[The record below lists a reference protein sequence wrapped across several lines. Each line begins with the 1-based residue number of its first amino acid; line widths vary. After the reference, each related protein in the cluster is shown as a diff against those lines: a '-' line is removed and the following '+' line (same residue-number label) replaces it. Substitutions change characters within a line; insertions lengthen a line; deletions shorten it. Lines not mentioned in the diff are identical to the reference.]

1 VYVSAAMT
9 DKRAQE
15 LNERLPQGRAGPVFA
30 GQVSFEDVGYQ
41 THTKSIV
48 SGIDLKV
55 EAGRIA
61 CLLGPSGC
69 GKTTLLR
76 LAAGIINPT
85 KGRILLDSY
94 EVAGPHRFVP
104 PERRNVGMV
113 FQDFAL
119 FPHMTAREN
128 VAYGLY
134 ALERSEALRVA
145 ALALERVGL
154 GHAMDR
160 RPNSLSGGEQ
170 QRVALARALVPRP
183 QVILLDEPFSGLDQ
197 RLKDSVRDE
206 TLALLRETRATAIL
220 VTHDPDEALAIA
232 DQIHVMQTGAIAQSG
247 APHIVLHNPVSRAVA
262 RFFRNYNCLTGV
274 VQNSSVDTVMG
285 QVAAANYA
293 DNTAVD
299 VLISPDSVDVVAVGR
314 GIAATIVENR
324 DVGSTRRMVLRLH
337 SNDQKLLI
345 NGTHAGLGPVG
356 LVLTGKDTHIFE
368 SADENAR

>member
-1 VYVSAAMT
+1 MPSAAMT
-9 DKRAQE
+9 IKTTPDVQDK
-15 LNERLPQGRAGPVFA
+15 LPTGRAGPVFA
-30 GQVSFEDVGYQ
+30 GQVTFEDVSYATRGK
-41 THTKSIV
+41 TIV
-48 SGIDLKV
+48 SDIDLTV

-76 LAAGIINPT
+76 LAAGILMPT
-85 KGRILLDSY
+85 SGRIVLDNL
-94 EVAGPHRFVP
+94 EVAGPQRFVP
-104 PERRNVGMV
+104 PERRNIGMV

-134 ALERSEALRVA
+134 ALDRLEALRVA

-154 GHAMDR
+154 GNAMER
-160 RPNSLSGGEQ
+160 YPSSLSGGEQ

-232 DQIHVMQTGAIAQSG
+232 DQIHVMQTGKIAQSG
-247 APHIVLHNPVSRAVA
+247 PPHEVLHNPANRAVA
-262 RFFRNYNCLTGV
+262 RFFRNYNSLSGRV
-274 VQNSSVDTVMG
+274 RNGAVDSALGRVPVTEFAEG
-285 QVAAANYA
+285 
-293 DNTAVD
+293 TKVD
-299 VLISPDSVDVVAVGR
+299 VLISPAAI
-314 GIAATIVENR
+314 GIVSLKQGVAATIIENR
-324 DVGSTRRMVLRLH
+324 DVGSTRRIVLRLH
-337 SNDQKLLI
+337 ANEQKILVTGSHV
-345 NGTHAGLGPVG
+345 GTGDVG
-356 LVLTGKDTHIFE
+356 LVLTGQDTHIFE
-368 SADENAR
+368 SDVQTAA

>member
-1 VYVSAAMT
+1 MT
-9 DKRAQE
+9 DKRTQDF
-15 LNERLPQGRAGPVFA
+15 NEKLPKGRAGPVFA
-30 GQVSFEDVGYQ
+30 GQVSFEGVGYQ
-41 THTKSIV
+41 TRGKTIV
-48 SGIDLKV
+48 SGIDLTV
-55 EAGRIA
+55 EPGRIA

-85 KGRILLDSY
+85 SGRILLDNF
-94 EVAGPHRFVP
+94 EVAGPARFVP

-119 FPHMTAREN
+119 FPHMTALEN

-134 ALERSEALRVA
+134 ALERAEALRVA

-154 GHAMDR
+154 GHAKDR
-160 RPNSLSGGEQ
+160 FPALLSGGEQ

-206 TLALLRETRATAIL
+206 TLGLLRETRATAIL

-232 DQIHVMQTGAIAQSG
+232 DQIHVMQAGSIAQSG
-247 APHIVLHNPVSRAVA
+247 APQIVLHNPVNRAVA
-262 RFFRNYNCLTGV
+262 RFFRNYNCLNGV
-274 VQNSSVDTVMG
+274 VRNASVDTPLG
-285 QVAAANYA
+285 LISAPKFA
-293 DNTAVD
+293 DGKAVD
-299 VLISPDSVDVVAVGR
+299 VLISPDSIDVVAAGK

-324 DVGSTRRMVLRLH
+324 DVGSTRRMILRLH

-345 NGTHAGLGPVG
+345 NGSFDGMGAVG
-356 LVLTGKDTHIFE
+356 LVLTGKDTHIFP
-368 SADENAR
+368 STDENAT